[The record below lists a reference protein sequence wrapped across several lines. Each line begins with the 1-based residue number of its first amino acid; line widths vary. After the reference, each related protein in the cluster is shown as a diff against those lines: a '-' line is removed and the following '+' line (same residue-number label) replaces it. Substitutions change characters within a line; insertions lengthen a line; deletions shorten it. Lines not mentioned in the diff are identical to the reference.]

1 MQKNY
6 VKITT
11 RDPLYSPV
19 LKKYAESKKHNKKE
33 FKTIYKNIAKYF
45 QVNITDLLKPY
56 ENSIEFFTASIT
68 PEMII
73 EDLRKIEPHISCEI
87 LVEYDNDSMIEFTVE
102 NGETVN
108 VFNEL
113 S

>member
-11 RDPLYSPV
+11 RDPLYYPV
-19 LKKYAESKKHNKKE
+19 LKKYAQDMSNDKKA
-33 FKTIYKNIAKYF
+33 FKTIYKNIIKYF
-45 QVNITDLLKPY
+45 QVDITNLLEPY
-56 ENSIEFFTASIT
+56 ENSVEFFTTNIT

-73 EDLRKIEPHISCEI
+73 EDLKNIEPQVSCEI
-87 LVEYDNDSMIEFTVE
+87 LVEYSNDSMIEITVK
-102 NGETVN
+102 NGEIIN
-108 VFNEL
+108 IFDEL

>member
-11 RDPLYSPV
+11 RDSLYYPV
-19 LKKYAESKKHNKKE
+19 LKKYAQDMSNDKKV
-33 FKTIYKNIAKYF
+33 FKTIYKNIIKYF
-45 QVNITDLLKPY
+45 QVDITNLLEPY
-56 ENSIEFFTASIT
+56 ENSVEFFTTNIT

-73 EDLRKIEPHISCEI
+73 EDLKNIEPQVSCEI
-87 LVEYDNDSMIEFTVE
+87 LIEYSNDSMIEITVK
-102 NGETVN
+102 NGEIIN
-108 VFNEL
+108 IFDEL